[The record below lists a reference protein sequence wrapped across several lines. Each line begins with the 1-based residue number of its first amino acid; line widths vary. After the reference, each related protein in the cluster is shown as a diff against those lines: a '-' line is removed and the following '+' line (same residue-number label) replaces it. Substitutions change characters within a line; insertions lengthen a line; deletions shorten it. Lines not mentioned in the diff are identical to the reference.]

1 MKSICFKYCKNFI
14 TPVLIIGFFLIPIF
28 AKVDSN
34 VCSKLGYTI
43 ETINGIFTD
52 DTHAK
57 QNKDALAYYFGPT
70 YNNEPL
76 TVDYLLNPSHLA
88 GLGDLFKAA
97 YQKYFDSEII
107 DDYDLKEMLNDASS
121 KVFTQK
127 LLLVGHSQGNF
138 YANSFY
144 DTVADKTGGV
154 PVQSIGVYGVASPAS
169 RVAGYGKYITSSTD
183 TVIEK
188 LRWKGILSIMPA
200 NEDIKLSQGDTS
212 DGHSFSDVYLKYR
225 GTQIV
230 SDIQDSLNK
239 LKTSDI
245 QNTQKPCITLP
256 ELTVGHKIAKVVF
269 TVADPVAV
277 VTKTAIVYTVSAP
290 YKIGVAVRDFT
301 GEIASKIGNAL
312 ASLGNKNKATVILAT
327 DQGTNSAIAETVTKN
342 SPPKIESKPAEV
354 RLPPVFKTPT
364 PEAPNTNQTNQDIKT
379 EIIPLPIV
387 IVTTPP
393 NEDKQPEQI
402 TTNDISEPT
411 LIDLSEVAVA
421 VLKKYPRSARTPID
435 VTPPVITVTGANP
448 VTIAA
453 LATYIDL
460 GATATDAVDPAPTIV
475 TTGTANTSIVGT
487 YTITY
492 TATDLANNVSTAT
505 RTVNVTDTVAPVIT
519 VLGSSS
525 LTVLLDGPVYN
536 DPNPAATAIDAVDG
550 VITPVRTGSVNTTLA
565 GLYTLTYTATD
576 LSNNVSTATRTV
588 RVDTGA
594 QLNRP
599 NSVFVLGNYAYVVST
614 DGNSFEIIDIT
625 NPATP
630 VHKSFLVHNN
640 DTIQLFS
647 PKSVFVVGNYAYVV
661 SASNNLQIIDIS
673 NPLAPVMKGTIDTP
687 LNFANPVSIVVSGNY
702 AYVAVRGSLTMNIID
717 ISNPD
722 SPVQKSSFFDGALS
736 LPASVFVSGNY
747 AYLVST
753 GNTLKIINIS
763 NPLLPVQVGQLNDG
777 DGGASI
783 KNPQSV
789 YISGN
794 YAYVTSFGDNTLEI
808 INIINPLA
816 PVHIGKISNGG
827 GATLLSPTSVFVS
840 GDYAYVTA
848 FNDNA
853 LEVVN
858 ISNPANPTHAGTLGD
873 GVGGAVLS
881 SPKSVF
887 VSGNYAYVASYI
899 SNALEI
905 VNISDPASPV
915 HAGKILNGG
924 F

>member
-1 MKSICFKYCKNFI
+1 MSQQMRYVISIIRHYLIKYSMSYFFKKSKLAL
-14 TPVLIIGFFLIPIF
+14 VVAIIILFPLTTLPQT
-28 AKVDSN
+28 N
-34 VCSKLGYTI
+34 NQVCSPTGYTI
-43 ETINGIFTD
+43 ATINGMFT
-52 DTHAK
+52 
-57 QNKDALAYYFGPT
+57 NKDSAIENRDRLKDHLDDT

-245 QNTQKPCITLP
+245 QNTQKPCIALP

-421 VLKKYPRSARTPID
+421 VPKKYPRSARTPID
-435 VTPPVITVTGANP
+435 VTPPVITITGSSSLTVRLDGPAY
-448 VTIAA
+448 ADA
-453 LATYIDL
+453 
-460 GATATDAVDPAPTIV
+460 GATATDAVN
-475 TTGTANTSIVGT
+475 GTCANTGACILSISG
-487 YTITY
+487 
-492 TATDLANNVSTAT
+492 
-505 RTVNVTDTVAPVIT
+505 
-519 VLGSSS
+519 
-525 LTVLLDGPVYN
+525 
-536 DPNPAATAIDAVDG
+536 AVD
-550 VITPVRTGSVNTTLA
+550 TTLV

-576 LSNNVSTATRTV
+576 LSGNIATATRVV
-588 RVDTGA
+588 RVDNGA

-599 NSVFVLGNYAYVVST
+599 NSVFVLGNYAYIASVES
-614 DGNSFEIIDIT
+614 NALEIVDIS
-625 NPATP
+625 NPLVP
-630 VHKSFLVHNN
+630 VHKSYVLYQNGVNA
-640 DTIQLFS
+640 LFS
-647 PKSVFVVGNYAYVV
+647 PKSVFVSGNYAYVV

-673 NPLAPVMKGTIDTP
+673 DPLAPVLKGTIDTP
-687 LNFANPVSIVVSGNY
+687 FNFTNPVSVVVSGNY
-702 AYVAVRGSLTMNIID
+702 AYVAVRGSRTLVVVNV
-717 ISNPD
+717 SNPIL
-722 SPVQKSSFFDGALS
+722 PVYEGAFFDGFLTTLS
-736 LPASVFVSGNY
+736 SVAVSGNY
-747 AYLVST
+747 AYVTSS
-753 GNTLKIINIS
+753 GNMLRVVDIS
-763 NPLLPVQVGQLNDG
+763 NPVLPVQVGVISDG

-783 KNPQSV
+783 KNPQSIF
-789 YISGN
+789 ISGH
-794 YAYVTSFGDNTLEI
+794 YAYITSWDDDTLEI
-808 INIINPLA
+808 VDIINPLL
-816 PVHIGKISNGG
+816 PVHKGKISNGSG
-827 GATLLSPTSVFVS
+827 GATLFSPTSVFVS

-848 FNDNA
+848 FNGNA
-853 LEVVN
+853 LGVVN

-873 GVGGAVLS
+873 GVGGAALS